1 MKLTVSRS
9 KNSETYYIQKS
20 YRTDSGKSSTKTV
33 ERLGSMKE
41 LQARFG
47 EEDTL
52 AKVKEYVSE
61 LSAA

>member
-20 YRTDSGKSSTKTV
+20 YRTDSDKSSTKTV
-33 ERLGSMKE
+33 ERLGSLKE

-47 EEDTL
+47 
-52 AKVKEYVSE
+52 KKERHSCQG
-61 LSAA
+61 

>member
-20 YRTDSGKSSTKTV
+20 YRTDSKAV
-33 ERLGSMKE
+33 ERLGSLKE
-41 LQARFG
+41 PQVHFG

-52 AKVKEYVSE
+52 AKTKEYVRE
-61 LSAA
+61 K